1 LVDHNAFRGDLAET
15 CFPKLLGLIWREG
28 KSGRLS
34 VRRGAEERA
43 FTFEDGTWS
52 IGPGTFDAPGFLK
65 GLAARGLR
73 RPADLA
79 RFEDFAG
86 GDAGILMRGLIEEGL
101 LQAARAWELVE
112 SFSRERIR
120 EVFDWTEGTYE
131 LSPVPGPAET
141 AWIRGVQLPGLILEG
156 IRRMS
161 NFTVIEGG
169 LPGPDERLRLLVPR
183 GGEPVALA
191 PHERYVLS
199 AADGADP
206 LGEIVRTSPLGG
218 KETKRALFALLVLGL
233 LGREQGDRPAA
244 EYSLGDIDR
253 LFEAFNG
260 RCSFIYKYI
269 SKEIGPVAL
278 NVIEKSLEEV
288 RGRLDSAFQ
297 ACQVKPD
304 GRIELRTLLRKNL
317 GVSSDE
323 GKRSLLRSFDEIL
336 AAEVLAVKRT
346 LGNGHESA
354 LVKGLERMG
363 DLP

>member
-1 LVDHNAFRGDLAET
+1 MDQNAFRGDLAET
-15 CFPKLLGLIWREG
+15 CFPKLLGLIRREG
-28 KSGRLS
+28 RSGRLS
-34 VRRGAEERA
+34 VRREAEERVFA
-43 FTFEDGTWS
+43 FEDGAWS

-65 GLAARGLR
+65 GLAARGLA

-79 RFEDFAG
+79 RIEAGAG
-86 GDAGILMRGLIEEGL
+86 GDATVLMRALIEDGVL
-101 LQAARAWELVE
+101 PVARAWDLIET
-112 SFSRERIR
+112 FSRERIF
-120 EVFDWTEGTYE
+120 EVFDWTGGTYD
-131 LSPVPGPAET
+131 LGPAPVPAEP
-141 AWIRGVQLPGLILEG
+141 AWIRDIGLPGLILEG
-156 IRRMS
+156 IRRMG
-161 NFTVIEGG
+161 NFAVIEAG

-183 GGEPVALA
+183 DGEPVALA

-199 AADGADP
+199 AADRADG
-206 LGEIVRTSPLGG
+206 LGEIVRISPLGG

-233 LGREQGDRPAA
+233 LGTERGDRPAA
-244 EYSLGDIDR
+244 EYSLGDMDR

-269 SKEIGPVAL
+269 SKELGPVAL
-278 NVIEKSLEEV
+278 HVIEKSLEEV
-288 RGRLDSAFQ
+288 RGRIDPAFQ
-297 ACQVKPD
+297 ASEVKPD

-323 GKRSLLRSFDEIL
+323 GRRSLLRSFDEIL

>member
-1 LVDHNAFRGDLAET
+1 MDQNAFRGDLTET
-15 CFPKLLGLIWREG
+15 CLPKLLGLIWREG

-34 VRRGAEERA
+34 VRREAEERVFA
-43 FTFEDGTWS
+43 FEDGTWS
-52 IGPGTFDAPGFLK
+52 IGPETFDAPGFLM
-65 GLAARGLR
+65 GLAARGMAL
-73 RPADLA
+73 PTDLA
-79 RFEDFAG
+79 RVEALAG
-86 GDAGILMRGLIEEGL
+86 GSASVLMRGLIEDGAL
-101 LQAARAWELVE
+101 PAARAWELVE
-112 SFSRERIR
+112 TFSRERIH

-131 LSPVPGPAET
+131 LGPVPVPAET
-141 AWIRGVQLPGLILEG
+141 AWVRGIGLPGLILEG
-156 IRRMS
+156 IRRMG
-161 NFTVIEGG
+161 NFAVIEAG
-169 LPGPDERLRLLVPR
+169 LPGSDERLRLLVPR

-199 AADGADP
+199 AADGADR

-218 KETKRALFALLVLGL
+218 KETKKALFALLVLGL
-233 LGREQGDRPAA
+233 LGTERGDRPTA

-253 LFEAFNG
+253 LFEAFNA

-278 NVIEKSLEEV
+278 NVIEKSLDEV
-288 RGRLDSAFQ
+288 RGRIDPAFQ
-297 ACQVKPD
+297 SCAVKPD

-336 AAEVLAVKRT
+336 ASEVLAVKRT

>member
-1 LVDHNAFRGDLAET
+1 MDQNQFRGDLAET
-15 CFPKLLGLIWREG
+15 CFSKLLGLIWRER

-34 VRRGAEERA
+34 IRRGPEERT
-43 FTFEDGTWS
+43 FTFEEGTWS
-52 IGPGTFDAPGFLK
+52 IGPESFDAPGFLK
-65 GLAARGLR
+65 ELAARGLA
-73 RPADLA
+73 RPDDLA
-79 RFEDFAG
+79 RVGALAG
-86 GDAGILMRGLIEEGL
+86 GDAKALMRGLVEEGVL
-101 LQAARAWELVE
+101 PAGREWDLAMSFARG
-112 SFSRERIR
+112 RIH
-120 EVFDWTEGTYE
+120 EVFDWTEGAYD
-131 LSPVPGPAET
+131 LGPVPVPAET
-141 AWIRGVQLPGLILEG
+141 PWVRGIVLPELILEG
-156 IRRMS
+156 IRRMD
-161 NFTVIEGG
+161 NFTVIEAG
-169 LPGPDERLRLLVPR
+169 LPGPNEKLRLLVPR

-191 PHERYVLS
+191 PHERYVLA

-206 LGEIVRTSPLGG
+206 LGEIIRTSPLGG

-233 LGREQGDRPAA
+233 LGTEKGDRPTA
-244 EYSLGDIDR
+244 EYSLGDMDR

-288 RGRLDSAFQ
+288 LGRLDPAFQ
-297 ACQVKPD
+297 TCEVKPD

-354 LVKGLERMG
+354 LIKGLERMG

>member
-1 LVDHNAFRGDLAET
+1 MDQNTFRGDLAET

-34 VRRGAEERA
+34 VRRGPEEKA
-43 FTFEDGTWS
+43 FTFEGGTWS

-65 GLAARGLR
+65 WLAARGLAG
-73 RPADLA
+73 PADLA
-79 RFEDFAG
+79 RAEALAG
-86 GDAGILMRGLIEEGL
+86 GNAGGLMRGLIEEGVL
-101 LQAARAWELVE
+101 PVARSWELAAA
-112 SFSRERIR
+112 FSKDRIHK
-120 EVFDWTEGTYE
+120 VFDWTEGTYD
-131 LSPVPGPAET
+131 LGPAPVPAET
-141 AWIRGVQLPGLILEG
+141 YWVRGVGLPGLILEG
-156 IRRMS
+156 VRRMG

-191 PHERYVLS
+191 SHERYVLS
-199 AADGADP
+199 AADGAER
-206 LGEIVRTSPLGG
+206 LGEIVRTSPLGA

-233 LGREQGDRPAA
+233 MGTEHGDRPSA
-244 EYSLGDIDR
+244 EYSLGDMDR
-253 LFEAFNG
+253 LFEAFNA

-288 RGRLDSAFQ
+288 RGRIDPAFQ
-297 ACQVKPD
+297 TCVVKPD

-317 GVSSDE
+317 GVSSDA